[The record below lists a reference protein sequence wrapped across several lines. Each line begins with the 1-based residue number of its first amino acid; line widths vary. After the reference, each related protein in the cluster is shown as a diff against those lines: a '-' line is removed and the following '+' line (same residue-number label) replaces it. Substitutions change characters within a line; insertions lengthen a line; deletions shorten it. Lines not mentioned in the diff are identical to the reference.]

1 MNKLKIG
8 LLVDDKFARRY
19 VYELADWARQQ
30 AELEIS
36 YLVIHPPVPDSRLR
50 GIVNSA
56 GRNGFYQFAS
66 TLLFRVI
73 RSAEDI
79 FLRIEKSH
87 AGHFDVFD
95 LSGKVS
101 GELIIEPIIS
111 KLDLSYEFSSTDVD
125 RVRDL
130 GLDLLIQCGSGVMRG
145 DILRASRLGVVSLGD
160 GFDMGCSAGF
170 WECYYKCPRT
180 GFMIRKLTDDGDT
193 EQILLSGFFPT
204 RYFFALNQANLF
216 RKINPHLKS
225 LLLKIS
231 LTGELPKSHVSQ
243 RSSRQN
249 LQSPKLRHGIFYVFK
264 ITYRLA
270 IKAFFKSMRFERRW
284 GISFVGSHWKEDIFQ
299 NGIVAGFPKGRFW
312 ADPFLYVNGGKTY
325 CFVEDYVYKT
335 NRGHISALEITDGSV
350 VELGDCIKEPFH
362 LSFPFLFNYEGN
374 LYMCPEASESKQIRV
389 YRSKEFPLSWELS
402 SVIMDGVSA
411 ADTVL
416 FEHGGRWWM
425 LTSIDKSGLKDYC
438 SELYLFHA
446 ESPLSADWKAHP
458 QNPIRIDSEGGRNAG
473 LILEDGK
480 ILRMAQRHGFDQY
493 GEGLLMY
500 EITELSETTYTE
512 QLISAFDPS
521 FRKGV
526 LGTHHLSTTGAVTVF
541 DHVSRSF
548 VP

>member
-1 MNKLKIG
+1 MGKLKIG
-8 LLVDDKFARRY
+8 LLVDDRFARRH
-19 VYELADWARQQ
+19 VYELADWAQKQ
-30 AELEIS
+30 TDLEIS
-36 YLVIHPPVPDSRLR
+36 YLVIYPPVSHSRL
-50 GIVNSA
+50 GKIVNSV
-56 GRNGFYQFAS
+56 RRSGFYQFAS
-66 TLLFRVI
+66 TCLFRAI
-73 RSAEDI
+73 SFSEEM
-79 FLRIEKSH
+79 FLRIEKLH
-87 AGHFDVFD
+87 AGYFDVFD
-95 LSGKVS
+95 VSEKVS
-101 GELIIEPIIS
+101 GELIIKPIIS
-111 KLDLSYEFSSTDVD
+111 KRDLSCEFSTTDVD

-130 GLDLLIQCGSGVMRG
+130 GLDLLIQCGSGAMRG
-145 DILRASRLGVVSLGD
+145 DILRASRLGVISFGD
-160 GFDMGCSAGF
+160 GFDRGCSAGF
-170 WECYYKCPRT
+170 WECYYRYPRT
-180 GFMIRKLTDDGDT
+180 GFMIRKLTDDGDAD
-193 EQILLSGFFPT
+193 QVLLSGFFPT

-216 RKINPHLKS
+216 KKIDPHLKS
-225 LLLKIS
+225 LLLRIS
-231 LTGELPKSHVSQ
+231 LTGELPISQ
-243 RSSRQN
+243 ISPRSSRQAI
-249 LQSPKLRHGIFYVFK
+249 QSPKLLHGIFYLFK

-270 IKAFFKSMRFERRW
+270 KKVFFKSMRFERRW
-284 GISFVGSHWKEDIFQ
+284 GISFVGSHWKDDIFKK
-299 NGIVAGFPKGRFW
+299 GTIARFPRGRFW
-312 ADPFLYVNGGKTY
+312 ADPFLYVNNGKTY

-335 NRGHISALEITDGSV
+335 NRGHISALEITNGSV
-350 VELGDCIKEPFH
+350 VELGDCINEPFH

-425 LTSIDKSGLKDYC
+425 LTSIDKSGMRDYC